1 MMVTVMMYVIN
12 MYVWLTKMHNIYVK
26 GQQSEDMH
34 MDSDYI
40 CSENEYVSMMLRNM
54 RYCKLA
60 NVIDH
65 K

>member
-1 MMVTVMMYVIN
+1 
-12 MYVWLTKMHNIYVK
+12 MHNIYVK

-60 NVIDH
+60 NVNV
-65 K
+65 